1 MLVVS
6 AGISS
11 KGIDKDKYIDK
22 IQANNN
28 LKWYNHRINKI
39 MLDNRYNYHNHL

>member
-11 KGIDKDKYIDK
+11 KGIDKDKDK

-28 LKWYNHRINKI
+28 SKWYNHKI
-39 MLDNRYNYHNHL
+39 SKIVVDNRYNNPNHL